1 MRIETCSKNL
11 PLTRSLEDSIF
22 RAVLFSLGRFAD
34 AIDRVRVTIS
44 DVNGPRGGIDKQCRI
59 QIDLG
64 GLGRFIVQGM
74 DAKATAAVDE
84 AAERAGRTV
93 RRALDR
99 RIERRRRAARKT
111 SSLEALPVGR
121 SIAEI
126 RGDVIRG
133 SMEGRGVVS

>member
-22 RAVLFSLGRFAD
+22 RAVLFSLGRFTD
-34 AIDRVRVTIS
+34 AIDRVRVSVS
-44 DVNGPRGGIDKQCRI
+44 DVNGPRGGIDKLCRI
-59 QIDLG
+59 QVDLG

-74 DAKATAAVDE
+74 DAKAAVAVDE

-99 RIERRRRAARKT
+99 RTERRRRAARERA
-111 SSLEALPVGR
+111 SPEAVAG
-121 SIAEI
+121 
-126 RGDVIRG
+126 
-133 SMEGRGVVS
+133 GRGTGVGF